1 MDVRALEAFCAAID
15 AGSFGKACE
24 GRYVSRQALS
34 RTIHTLEREVGA
46 PLFVR
51 GAAGVVPTEL
61 ARMLE
66 PHARRVVEECRAM
79 EADVR
84 KFRMGQVGT
93 LRLAIEPNAVMTLPT
108 GALGRYR
115 ELRPD
120 VDVTLVTAT
129 GTAALEELATG
140 AVDALLSVPMGSDA
154 FAYRPICRR
163 RLAVVT
169 RVADAGAGA
178 AGASDE
184 GLAALR
190 GITLFGVAQEHPLE
204 ASLANYLAERGAPVR
219 MSYDYPSAML
229 ALEAMQCGLGG
240 CIMTQ
245 EAAGRFAGDAGYRVV
260 ALEEADA
267 PQWEVGVTYRRG
279 SSKTPV
285 VEDLATCLA
294 AIAAEA

>member
-1 MDVRALEAFCAAID
+1 MDVRALEALCAAID
-15 AGSFGKACE
+15 VGSFGRASE
-24 GRYVSRQALS
+24 GLFISRQALS
-34 RTIHTLEREVGA
+34 RTIHTLECEVGA

-51 GAAGVVPTEL
+51 GAGGVAPTEL
-61 ARMLE
+61 ARTLE
-66 PHARRVVEECRAM
+66 PHARRIVEETRAI

-84 KFRMGQVGT
+84 KFRMGQVGA

-129 GTAALEELATG
+129 GMAALEELATG
-140 AVDALLSVPMGSDA
+140 AVDALLSVPMGNDA

-169 RVADAGAGA
+169 HA
-178 AGASDE
+178 AGEGSGTSGGE
-184 GLAALR
+184 GLGVLR
-190 GITLFGVAQEHPLE
+190 GTTLFGVAQEHPLE
-204 ASLANYLAERGAPVR
+204 ASLASYLAERGAPVR

-240 CIMTQ
+240 CIMTR
-245 EAAGRFAGDAGYRVV
+245 EAAERFSSDAGYRVIV
-260 ALEEADA
+260 LADEGA
-267 PQWEVGVTYRRG
+267 PQWEVGVTYRLG

-285 VEDLATCLA
+285 VEDLAACLA
-294 AIAAEA
+294 DIAGEA

>member
-15 AGSFGKACE
+15 AGSFGKASE
-24 GRYVSRQALS
+24 GRYISRQALS

-61 ARMLE
+61 ARTLE
-66 PHARRVVEECRAM
+66 PHARRIVEETRAI

-84 KFRMGQVGT
+84 KFRMGQVGA
-93 LRLAIEPNAVMTLPT
+93 LRLAIEPNAVMTPPT

-140 AVDALLSVPMGSDA
+140 AVDALLSVPMGSDS

-169 RVADAGAGA
+169 RVACEGAGTS
-178 AGASDE
+178 GGE
-184 GLAALR
+184 GLGALR
-190 GITLFGVAQEHPLE
+190 GTTLFGVAQEHPLE
-204 ASLANYLAERGAPVR
+204 ASLASYLAERGAPVR

-245 EAAGRFAGDAGYRVV
+245 EAAERFSSDAGYRVV
-260 ALEEADA
+260 VLADEGA
-267 PQWEVGVTYRRG
+267 PQWEVGVTYRLG

-285 VEDLATCLA
+285 VEGLAACLA
-294 AIAAEA
+294 DIAGEA

>member
-1 MDVRALEAFCAAID
+1 
-15 AGSFGKACE
+15 
-24 GRYVSRQALS
+24 
-34 RTIHTLEREVGA
+34 
-46 PLFVR
+46 
-51 GAAGVVPTEL
+51 
-61 ARMLE
+61 
-66 PHARRVVEECRAM
+66 
-79 EADVR
+79 
-84 KFRMGQVGT
+84 MGQVGA